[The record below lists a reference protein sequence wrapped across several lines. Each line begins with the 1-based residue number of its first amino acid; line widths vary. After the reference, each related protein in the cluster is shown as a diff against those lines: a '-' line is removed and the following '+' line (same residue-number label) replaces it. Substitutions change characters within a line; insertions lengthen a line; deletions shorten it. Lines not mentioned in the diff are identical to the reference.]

1 MTMLDQRQ
9 KVRREP
15 VKVELKKPKRRIGYG
30 WMIWVL
36 AIVVAAGAGV
46 GLGFL
51 LFDEEAAVVTETVV
65 PFNEQAYLE
74 SLATQGVI
82 PAAALEPA
90 VPDSLMA
97 ISGSEKDLLELLVRR
112 GVVAPEVVNWEL
124 VTTKALVNQG
134 LIPEAALA
142 PAPASLPYSSH
153 WYSFPE
159 YFGQLAAPW
168 YTPESFDFSPELF
181 DHYEVELWR
190 HVGLISFG
198 PLAEFDFS
206 TFDYFETKVWAE
218 AGMSVPDGLV
228 TNFPEMPD
236 PGAAPDPVAPGEVI
250 NL

>member
-15 VKVELKKPKRRIGYG
+15 IKVELKKPKRRIGYG

-51 LFDEEAAVVTETVV
+51 LFDEEAVVTETVV

-74 SLATQGVI
+74 SLVTQGVI
-82 PAAALEPA
+82 PEAALEPA

-112 GVVAPEVVNWEL
+112 GVVAPEVVNWDL
-124 VTTKALVNQG
+124 VNTKALVNQG
-134 LIPEAALA
+134 LIPEAALS
-142 PAPASLPYSSH
+142 PALPIT
-153 WYSFPE
+153 FPE
-159 YFGQLAAPW
+159 Y
-168 YTPESFDFSPELF
+168 FDFSPELF

-198 PLAEFDFS
+198 PLADFDFS
-206 TFDYFETKVWAE
+206 TFDYFETRIWAE
-218 AGMSVPDGLV
+218 AGMTVPEGPV
-228 TNFPEMPD
+228 TNYPDMPD
-236 PGAAPDPVAPGEVI
+236 PGVAPDPVAPGEVI